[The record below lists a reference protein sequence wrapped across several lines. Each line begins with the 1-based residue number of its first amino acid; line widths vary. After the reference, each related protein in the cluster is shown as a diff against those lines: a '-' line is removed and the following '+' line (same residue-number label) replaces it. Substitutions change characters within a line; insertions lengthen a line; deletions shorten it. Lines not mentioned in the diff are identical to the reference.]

1 MSFISVL
8 LALLLEQVRPLRRG
22 DPVQTGV
29 RGWVGWCARNFD
41 VGRIS
46 HGWITWCLA
55 VALPAVLAWAV
66 YLLLASF
73 TFWPLALVWNVA
85 VLYVTLGFRQFS
97 FHFTRIRDALAAGDE
112 EQARQLLANWSQVE
126 VGTSTRSE
134 IVRRVIE
141 HSVLAA
147 HHHVFGVLL
156 CFSLLAAIGLGPA
169 GAVLYRLS
177 EFVARY
183 WRHKAQT
190 QQLFLSDALQQT
202 ALDAWAMIDWLPARV
217 TAAGFAVVGSF
228 EDAVESWR
236 NYAASTNVNNDGIVL
251 AAAAGAVN
259 IRLGDAAASLAS
271 TPATPAQATSEPTL
285 DLAHLAVVVGLVWR
299 SVVMWMLLLAL
310 LTLAR
315 LLG

>member
-8 LALLLEQVRPLRRG
+8 FALLLEQVRPMHRG
-22 DPVQTGV
+22 GPVQTGM

-41 VGRIS
+41 VGRLS

-55 VALPAVLAWAV
+55 VALPAVLAWV
-66 YLLLASF
+66 IYLLLDSF

-85 VLYVTLGFRQFS
+85 VLYMTLGFRQFS
-97 FHFTRIRDALAAGDE
+97 SHFTRIRDALAAGDE
-112 EQARQLLANWSQVE
+112 EQARQLLTDWSQLE
-126 VGTSTRSE
+126 VGASTRSE

-202 ALDAWAMIDWLPARV
+202 ALDAWTMIDWLPARV
-217 TAAGFAVVGSF
+217 TATGFGVVGSF
-228 EDAVESWR
+228 EDAIESWR
-236 NYAASTNVNNDGIVL
+236 NYAASPTANNDGIVL

-259 IRLGDAAASLAS
+259 IRLGGGAQSLDDA
-271 TPATPAQATSEPTL
+271 PEL
-285 DLAHLAVVVGLVWR
+285 DVAHLAVVVGLVWR